1 MNSVDEAWD
10 KFLSGNDDCLVSES
24 SAEPVL
30 SVVEDIPTCS
40 DIYISTKTVISYL
53 NQPIDLKKV
62 FWLMDIIPYTEP
74 RVGIVKKQM
83 KFNSTTPAEIEYIEQ
98 KQKQYEYSCPVI
110 IHHIENPTGIIKYK
124 DSRKVSVGIAR
135 KDLITCRAN
144 KKGAFYNCFVV
155 IIRIHIQ
162 GVFREFHVKVFN
174 TGKLELPGIQHQ
186 DQIDEVIRILL
197 LSMSP
202 HCDETLEYVKGSE
215 ETVLINSNFNCGFF
229 IKRQVLYEKLR
240 HEYNISSL
248 YDPCTYPG
256 IQSKIFVNEDGE
268 LSHSPS
274 NPAMSRGVSFMI
286 FRTGSVLIVGKCEE
300 VVLYKI
306 YDYIKQIICDQYHAI
321 VDRNCSQTKKDT
333 KPKIFKRSILCSRH
347 NTLNKT
353 R

>member
-10 KFLSGNDDCLVSES
+10 KFLSGGEDNILSDQ
-24 SAEPVL
+24 PVL
-30 SVVEDIPTCS
+30 NLVEDIPTSS
-40 DIYISTKTVISYL
+40 DIYISTKTVIAYL
-53 NQPIDLKKV
+53 NQPIDLKNV
-62 FWLMDIIPYTEP
+62 FWKMGIIPYTDP

-83 KFNSTTPAEIEYIEQ
+83 KFNSTTPEEIEDIEKQQQ
-98 KQKQYEYSCPVI
+98 KYEYSCPVI

-124 DSRKVSVGIAR
+124 DSRKVSVGISR

-162 GVFREFHVKVFN
+162 GAFREFHVKVFN
-174 TGKLELPGIQHQ
+174 TGKLELPGIQCQ
-186 DQIDEVIRILL
+186 EQIDEVIKILL
-197 LSMSP
+197 LAMGP
-202 HCDETLEYVKGSE
+202 HCNALQYVKGSE

-256 IQSKIFVNEDGE
+256 IQSKIFFNIDGDI
-268 LSHSPS
+268 SPLPKDS
-274 NPAMSRGVSFMI
+274 VGTRGISFMI

-300 VVLYKI
+300 PVLYKI
-306 YDYIKQIICDQYHAI
+306 YDFIKQLLHDQYHTI
-321 VDRNCSQTKKDT
+321 IDRNCTQTKKEN
-333 KPKIFKRSILCSRH
+333 KPKQFKRSILCSRQ
-347 NTLNKT
+347 NPLSKPG
-353 R
+353 